1 METKVGEVRIAE
13 AERGR
18 EKGRERKETRRE
30 GIEERKIKPKK
41 KNTIKVNKVA
51 KQWEIWDEDEKLV
64 KPEEEAKKLVL

>member
-1 METKVGEVRIAE
+1 METKVGEARIAE

-51 KQWEIWDEDEKLV
+51 K
-64 KPEEEAKKLVL
+64 